1 MPGCKESLVV
11 ALCFLVGG
19 EDELIIIGS
28 GSSVFTGGGHPSFEK
43 LSTSTLSKKRGI
55 GALLKTCFG
64 LEGGDTCL

>member
-1 MPGCKESLVV
+1 MPGYKESLIV

-28 GSSVFTGGGHPSFEK
+28 GSSVFTGGHSSFEK
-43 LSTSTLSKKRGI
+43 FSTSTLSKKRGI
-55 GALLKTCFG
+55 GVLLKTCFG